1 MFKFKEGKFYKVF
14 DDYLQVVNI
23 SENKIYFVYRNRLL
37 SSEIKTS
44 VLDEFI
50 TFENFYVKSLDEK
63 DNVYIYDNEKQE
75 FVENNSL
82 INHIAQKIN
91 LNIKEFKN
99 YYEIINYVKIKLKL
113 EYCTFVFFLTKFNY
127 MIGDNIWLK

>member
-23 SENKIYFVYRNRLL
+23 SENKIYFVYKNRLL

-63 DNVYIYDNEKQE
+63 NNVYIYDNEKQE

-99 YYEIINYVKIKLKL
+99 YYEILNYIKIKLKL
-113 EYCTFVFFLTKFNY
+113 EYCTFDELLTKFNY
-127 MIGDNIWLK
+127 MIGDIL